1 MRAVKV
7 KICGITGEEDLEAAC
22 RLGADMVGFV
32 VGVPSSPRN
41 LRLEQA
47 ESLFS
52 LVPENVKSVLVTVP
66 SSLEQVIKA
75 YNLLKPDIIQ
85 IHSENFLSLR
95 LLKEKMPRTALI
107 KTVPVTGAETV
118 EKAACEASFADGIL
132 ADSYAAGKHGGTGH
146 VHNWNISKLLRDAIY
161 PKPLIL
167 AGGLNPANV
176 LKAVETVKPYAV
188 DVSTG
193 VESNPGVKDPAK
205 MEAFIRKAKQAVL
218 EDDYYSPI
226 L

>member
-1 MRAVKV
+1 
-7 KICGITGEEDLEAAC
+7 
-22 RLGADMVGFV
+22 MVGFV

-41 LRLEQA
+41 LRLEKA
-47 ESLFS
+47 KSLFS

-66 SSLEQVIKA
+66 SSLEQVLEA
-75 YNLLKPDIIQ
+75 YDLLKPDIIQ
-85 IHSENFLSLR
+85 LHGENLLDLR
-95 LLKEKMPRTALI
+95 LLKEKLPSAALI
-107 KTVPVTGAETV
+107 KTVPVAGTEAF
-118 EKAACEASFADGIL
+118 EKAAYAAPFVDGIL
-132 ADSYAAGKHGGTGH
+132 ADSYAAGKHGGTGY
-146 VHNWNISKLLRDAIY
+146 VHDWSISKLLRDAIY

-193 VESNPGVKDPAK
+193 VEASPGFKDPVK
-205 MEAFIRKAKQAVL
+205 MEAFIRRAKQHVF
-218 EDDYYSPI
+218 ENDYFSPC